1 MHNRPNLTGASTMN
15 RVLRAA
21 ALLSTLLVAA
31 CGGDGAAAPA
41 DTEGSGTDAGTIA
54 DGSAADT
61 DGSAA
66 DTEGSETPLPPFPPP
81 LYTTEE
87 ALDAVAPFVG
97 SGGTG
102 FGYAGL
108 TPAAQLPNGMVKLGP
123 DTTNGPYHPS
133 QSHFSGYNFTDPHI
147 RGFSHT
153 RFVGTGATDF
163 CNLRI
168 LPVAELNDKL
178 PAARWATFDKASETA
193 SPGYYAVNLTDPAVR
208 VENTVTMRS
217 GFTRVTSL
225 DGQPFTLLFDAASHV
240 EDAPVEASEV
250 TVDPAT
256 GSFRGSVR
264 FRGGFAGRAG
274 SVGLFFTGTVEP
286 APTAASVWD
295 EAGYRDGTT
304 ASGLQSGIVLA
315 FGPGTEPVT
324 VRVALS
330 FVDAAGA
337 DGNFAAEAAGVSFAS
352 AQAAARARWGEKLAL
367 VPMGTDDEAT
377 AQTFFTALYNTYR
390 MPTRYDDAD
399 HRYIGV
405 DELPHQGTAAGYFSD
420 LSLWDTFRTLH
431 PWYLMVD
438 PDLQRASLA
447 SLIIMGEQGGFI
459 PRWPSVLGDTGSMVG
474 TSADFLFAESLLKG
488 LDGIDY
494 DRALDLLNITANAP
508 IDGSQQL
515 RDNIGDYLSYGYIP
529 SDLGGE
535 SVSQTQEFAYADNA
549 LFRLA
554 QALGRVDEAER
565 FATRAGFH
573 KNLFDAETG
582 FYQPKRAD
590 GTFDRVARRESFFM
604 GNGPYTEGTIWHYR
618 FYAPHDVAGMVD
630 LFGGPAPFGAAL
642 EEFFSRSALGRAAR
656 PSSVLP
662 DSYYW
667 HGNEPDLHTAWL
679 FYASDDPARRYHWLR
694 QIQTR
699 LYGNGADG
707 LPGNDDGGTLSAWY
721 LFAAVGLFPI
731 AGTDTFILGN
741 PIVPLATLPLVGGE
755 GLRIEALG
763 ASPAR
768 GTVVSTTLNGEPYT
782 EPTITYALL
791 RGATLRFQMS
801 DVP

>member
-1 MHNRPNLTGASTMN
+1 MN
-15 RVLRAA
+15 PVYRAA
-21 ALLSTLLVAA
+21 ALLSMLLVSA
-31 CGGDGAAAPA
+31 CGDSGSAAPA
-41 DTEGSGTDAGTIA
+41 DTDGSSADTTADAI
-54 DGSAADT
+54 DEGSAADST

-66 DTEGSETPLPPFPPP
+66 DTVDEGSETPLPPFPPETF
-81 LYTTEE
+81 TTEQ
-87 ALDAVAPFVG
+87 ALDAVRSFVG

-168 LPVAELNDKL
+168 LPVASLNDKL
-178 PAARWATFDKASETA
+178 PAARWATFDKASESA
-193 SPGYYAVNLTDPAVR
+193 SPGYYAVNLTEPAVR
-208 VENTVTMRS
+208 VENTVTLRS
-217 GFTRVTSL
+217 GFTRVSSL
-225 DGQPFTLLFDAASHV
+225 DGQPFSLLFDAASHV
-240 EDAPVEASEV
+240 EDSPVESSEV

-256 GSFRGSVR
+256 GAFSGMVHFT
-264 FRGGFAGRAG
+264 GGFAGRAG
-274 SVGLFFTGTVEP
+274 GVHLYFTGTVDQP
-286 APTAASVWD
+286 VAAASVWD
-295 EAGYRDGTT
+295 EAGYREGSS
-304 ASGLQSGIVLA
+304 ASGLQSGVVLA
-315 FGPGTEPVT
+315 FAAGTAPVT

-337 DGNFAAEAAGVSFAS
+337 TGNFAAEAADLSFDEAK
-352 AQAAARARWGEKLAL
+352 AAARAAWGSKLAL
-367 VPMGTDDEAT
+367 VQMGTEDEAT
-377 AQTFFTALYNTYR
+377 AQTFYTALYNTYR

-399 HRYIGV
+399 HRYTGV
-405 DELPHQGTAAGYFSD
+405 DELPHQGSAKGYYSD

-438 PDLQRASLA
+438 PELQRTSLA
-447 SLIIMGEQGGFI
+447 SLITMGEQGGYV

-474 TSADFLFAESLLKG
+474 TSADFLFSESLQKG

-494 DRALDLLNITANAP
+494 NHALDLLNITADVP
-508 IDGSQQL
+508 VGGSQQL
-515 RDNIGDYLSYGYIP
+515 RDNITDYLSYGYIP
-529 SDLGGE
+529 SDLGNE
-535 SVSQTQEFAYADNA
+535 SVSQTQEFAYADHA

-565 FATRAGFH
+565 FATRAGYH

-604 GNGPYTEGTIWHYR
+604 GGGPYTEGTIWHYR
-618 FYAPHDVAGMVD
+618 FYAPHDVSGMVD
-630 LFGGPAPFGAAL
+630 LFGGAEPFGAAL

-656 PSSVLP
+656 PNNVLP

-679 FYASDDPARRYHWLR
+679 FYASADPSRRYHWLR

-699 LYGNGADG
+699 LYGNGPDG

-755 GLRIEALG
+755 GLRIEAPG
-763 ASPAR
+763 ASPTR
-768 GTVVSTTLNGEPYT
+768 GFVASTTLNGAPYT
-782 EPTITYALL
+782 EPTITYAQL
-791 RGATLRFQMS
+791 RGATLRFEMTNA
-801 DVP
+801 P